1 MNVKILTEEL
11 AERLKLEER
20 AQQDAVAGLPETMAT
35 SLTAAETGAVAAA
48 DRLRGNACPPLA
60 AGLGASYTYVLSH

>member
-1 MNVKILTEEL
+1 MNVKTLTEEL

-35 SLTAAETGAVAAA
+35 GLTAAETGAVAAA
-48 DRLRGNACPPLA
+48 EQA
-60 AGLGASYTYVLSH
+60 AKEEVRIVAQAQMEA